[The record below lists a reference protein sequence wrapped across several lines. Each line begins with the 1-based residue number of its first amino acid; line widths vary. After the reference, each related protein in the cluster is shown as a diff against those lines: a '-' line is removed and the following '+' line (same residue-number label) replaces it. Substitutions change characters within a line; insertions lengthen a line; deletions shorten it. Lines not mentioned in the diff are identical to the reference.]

1 MRLFNRLPVIAL
13 FFTLL
18 LLVAC
23 SSGGGDGTT
32 SFTVST
38 SAGANGAISP
48 ASTSVNQNE
57 TTRFTVTPDTGYLI
71 DVVSGCGGSLSGD
84 TYTTGVIT
92 ADCTVLASFIER
104 TLGPVSAL
112 FPTSA
117 ANWNDYVAGHDWS
130 TATDFA
136 CAAVSDSA
144 CLHGGEHRLVE
155 ATGRADCTG
164 LSAADDLAAFNWVCD
179 DSSGTARLI
188 STGLTDGKYLSDLI
202 DFNTPGFR
210 PNAVTIF
217 ENGIV
222 WGMTSSSTWW
232 TNPVTFNNSG
242 GSLDSESTIYLVTSD
257 PASKWT
263 LDADKLA
270 LVIQPGVTVPGPGA
284 SDIAISASNM
294 DYLWLEGA
302 IDASGDGIGVNL
314 STVRF
319 SVLRRL
325 SVNNTPLG
333 IVLINN
339 SIHNRLIDVTASNN
353 SIGINLLNA
362 SNNNTLSGLA
372 TSNNSV
378 GVRLDTASNNTLS
391 GLASVNNSIG
401 VSLTDGSNN
410 RLSDLT
416 VSNSQT
422 GVLLDTASYNTFMG
436 VTTTNNSDGVL
447 LDNASTSNG
456 LSAVAAANNNRGIRF
471 ENASNSNAFS
481 ELAVGNNDVGIYI
494 SISDDN
500 TFTGLLEAGSNNND
514 LDCLVIGGTNPGL
527 TEPDCAAI
535 GASDHT
541 LISNISL
548 TNAFVGKL
556 ISDDVLNASDTDGA
570 ASYPADPV
578 ALAAFDWAGFDN
590 AYRGWGIDGSDFPSV
605 DHQGQWTT
613 GAGRIWDWSVSSGD
627 TGNDPFAA
635 LLAVFT
641 VPTGNE
647 TLTHPWNGTP
657 ASNDNAGC
665 DLMVAGSVWNSTA
678 SICET
683 TFLRH
688 AVEIQADGLGNDN
701 TLCESGEICLYTPN
715 IGSYQGHGDL
725 ISAGTITAGTLSGIT
740 LMRYDSNGR

>member
-217 ENGIV
+217 ENGIT
-222 WGMTSSSTWW
+222 WGTTSSSSWW
-232 TNPVTFNNSG
+232 TNPVTFNDSG

-270 LVIQPGVTVPGPGA
+270 LVIQPGVSVTGPGM
-284 SDIAISASNM
+284 SDIVISALNR

-302 IDASGDGIGVNL
+302 INASGDGIGVSL

-319 SVLRRL
+319 SVLRKL
-325 SVNNTPLG
+325 TMNNTPLG

-339 SIHNRLIDVTASNN
+339 STHNRLSDVAASNN

-362 SNNNTLSGLA
+362 SNNNALSGLKV
-372 TSNNSV
+372 SNNSV
-378 GVRLDTASNNTLS
+378 GVRLDSASNNTLS

-401 VSLTDGSNN
+401 VSLTGGSNN
-410 RLSDLT
+410 RLSDVT

-422 GVLLDTASYNTFMG
+422 GVLLDTASNNTFTGLTASNNTSFGISLDTASNNNTLSSLVVSNNDGG
-436 VTTTNNSDGVL
+436 VN
-447 LDNASTSNG
+447 LDNAS
-456 LSAVAAANNNRGIRF
+456 NNNV
-471 ENASNSNAFS
+471 FS
-481 ELAVGNNDVGIYI
+481 DLAVGNNDDGIII

-500 TFTGLLEAGSNNND
+500 TFTGLLEVGNISF
-514 LDCLVIGGTNPGL
+514 DCLVIGGTNPGL
-527 TEPDCAAI
+527 NEPDCAAS

-541 LISNISL
+541 LISNINL

-556 ISDDVLNASDTDGA
+556 ISDDVLNSSDTDGA
-570 ASYPADPV
+570 ATYPADP
-578 ALAAFDWAGFDN
+578 AAFDWAGFDN
-590 AYRGWGIDGSDFPSV
+590 SYRGWGIDGSDFPDV
-605 DHQGQWTT
+605 NHQGQWTT
-613 GAGRIWDWSVSSGD
+613 GDGRIWDWSVSSGD
-627 TGNDPFAA
+627 TGNNGFAA
-635 LLAVFT
+635 LLAVFIP
-641 VPTGNE
+641 PTGND
-647 TLTHPWNGTP
+647 TLTHSWNGTP
-657 ASNDNAGC
+657 VSNDNDGC
-665 DLMVAGSVWNSTA
+665 DLLVAGSTWNVTDNV
-678 SICET
+678 CET

-688 AVEIQADGLGNDN
+688 AVEIQADGPGNDN
-701 TLCESGEICLYTPN
+701 TLCESGETCLYTPN

-725 ISAGTITAGTLSGIT
+725 ISAGAFTTGTLSGIT
-740 LMRYDSNGR
+740 LMKYDNNGR